1 MVGTVATVL
10 RYPVKSMLG
19 ESVSAARV
27 DDGGVEGDRSHALL
41 DGVTGRV
48 ASAKNPRL
56 WRGLL
61 RMAARAGDVD
71 SVSAVSI
78 VLPGG
83 AIVGSS
89 DPGVDDLLSRQ
100 LGRPVSLV
108 AHRAPG
114 ASIERA
120 DPEAAIEAGA
130 AAELPMAEL
139 TLGAGSPGKSFVDF
153 APLHLITAGTLDRI
167 GELSP
172 RGTVEAA
179 RYRPNL
185 VLNTDSAGFVENG
198 WVDEELAVG
207 EEVVLRIIAPT
218 PRCAVPS
225 LAQGTLLRDPEA
237 VRVPF
242 KHNRLEVLGQ
252 AATGCA
258 GVYAEVVRPGTV
270 RAGDPVRL
278 GRVS

>member
-1 MVGTVATVL
+1 M
-10 RYPVKSMLG
+10 
-19 ESVSAARV
+19 
-27 DDGGVEGDRSHALL
+27 
-41 DGVTGRV
+41 
-48 ASAKNPRL
+48 
-56 WRGLL
+56 
-61 RMAARAGDVD
+61 
-71 SVSAVSI
+71 
-78 VLPGG
+78 
-83 AIVGSS
+83 
-89 DPGVDDLLSRQ
+89 
-100 LGRPVSLV
+100 SLV

-130 AAELPMAEL
+130 AAELP
-139 TLGAGSPGKSFVDF
+139 
-153 APLHLITAGTLDRI
+153 I

-185 VLNTDSAGFVENG
+185 VFNTDFAGFVENG
-198 WVDEELAVG
+198 WVDEELVVG
-207 EEVVLRIIAPT
+207 EEVVLR
-218 PRCAVPS
+218 
-225 LAQGTLLRDPEA
+225 
-237 VRVPF
+237 
-242 KHNRLEVLGQ
+242 HNRLEVLGQ